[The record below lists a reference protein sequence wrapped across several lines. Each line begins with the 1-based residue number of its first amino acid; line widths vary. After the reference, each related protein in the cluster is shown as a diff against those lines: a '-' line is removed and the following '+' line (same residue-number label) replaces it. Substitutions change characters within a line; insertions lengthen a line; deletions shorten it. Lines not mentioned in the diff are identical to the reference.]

1 MQLVPLYTP
10 PVVTNDVAI
19 VTTYPLEKLLSV
31 SIPLTL
37 LVRIS
42 EFKLVV
48 ANFSLP
54 SLTTVLLTNSAFLRI
69 FSEKH
74 L

>member
-1 MQLVPLYTP
+1 MQLVPYTP
-10 PVVTNDVAI
+10 PVVTNDVAV

-42 EFKLVV
+42 EFKLG
-48 ANFSLP
+48 SL
-54 SLTTVLLTNSAFLRI
+54 SKTHFRRLKFAT
-69 FSEKH
+69 
-74 L
+74 

>member
-1 MQLVPLYTP
+1 MQLVPYTP

-37 LVRIS
+37 LVR
-42 EFKLVV
+42 
-48 ANFSLP
+48 
-54 SLTTVLLTNSAFLRI
+54 
-69 FSEKH
+69 FSECKLGFYVSFNDSFSTSKVCH
-74 L
+74 LKGYHYMIQKDT